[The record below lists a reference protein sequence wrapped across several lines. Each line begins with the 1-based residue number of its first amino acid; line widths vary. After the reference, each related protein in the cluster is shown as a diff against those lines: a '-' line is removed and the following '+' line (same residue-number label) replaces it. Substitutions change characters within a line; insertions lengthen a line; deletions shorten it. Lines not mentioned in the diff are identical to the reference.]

1 MHHFPQELLG
11 NREARGIAYYGV
23 DVAVGAFGCRFF
35 VGDVVRD
42 FGWRKYLTAAKAA
55 ANLRLLQL
63 SLVADAAIVSLAKH
77 ILLLILPHS
86 LKCVVS

>member
-11 NREARGIAYYGV
+11 DRESGGVANYSV

-42 FGWRKYLTAAKAA
+42 FGWRKYLAATEAA
-55 ANLRLLQL
+55 A
-63 SLVADAAIVSLAKH
+63 
-77 ILLLILPHS
+77 
-86 LKCVVS
+86 

>member
-11 NREARGIAYYGV
+11 DREARGIAYYGV
-23 DVAVGAFGCRFF
+23 DVAIGAFGCRFF

-42 FGWRKYLTAAKAA
+42 FGWRENLATAKAA
-55 ANLRLLQL
+55 AKLRLLQL
-63 SLVADAAIVSLAKH
+63 LLVADAAIVSLAKH
-77 ILLLILPHS
+77 ILLFILSHS

>member
-11 NREARGIAYYGV
+11 DREARGIAYYGV

-42 FGWRKYLTAAKAA
+42 FGWREYLAAAKAA
-55 ANLRLLQL
+55 A
-63 SLVADAAIVSLAKH
+63 
-77 ILLLILPHS
+77 
-86 LKCVVS
+86 

>member
-11 NREARGIAYYGV
+11 DREARGIANYGV

-42 FGWRKYLTAAKAA
+42 FGRRENLAA
-55 ANLRLLQL
+55 AE
-63 SLVADAAIVSLAKH
+63 AAA
-77 ILLLILPHS
+77 
-86 LKCVVS
+86 